1 MKNFY
6 WLFLGFFLAA
16 CATKKLPDTA
26 LTPPVFEKQMLDT
39 LVVEPTE
46 EETDEDAPEEM
57 ETAAVELTLPP
68 YAPSYKRT
76 NDLIHT
82 KLDVRFNWEKEEVI
96 GKASLKLKPLF
107 YPTASL
113 TLDAKGFELKKVALQ
128 TATGDQ
134 TLKYTYDSSRLVIN
148 LGRTYTRNE
157 EYTINIE
164 YIARPTS
171 SGGSAAITSNKGL
184 FFINPRKED
193 GDKPQ
198 QIWTQGE
205 TEWNSRWFPTIDVPN
220 ERTTEEIYITVDKKF
235 VTLSNGLLTASTNN
249 PDGTR
254 TDYWKMDQP
263 HSPYLFM
270 LAVGEFAVVKDK
282 WRNIEL
288 SYYVEPA
295 YKDDARDIFAHTP
308 EMLEFFSTKLGV
320 VYPWPKFAQITVRDY
335 VSGAMENTTAVIFG
349 ENEQKHK
356 RELIDNFNDRVVA
369 HEMFHHWFGDYVT
382 TESWPNLTLNEG
394 FANYSEYL
402 WFEHKYGI
410 DEADH
415 HLQTEW
421 EGYFNEAATKVHPLI
436 YFGYKDKEVMFDA
449 HSYNKGGSVLHMLR
463 TYVGDDA
470 FFTALNRYLTKNAGT
485 SVEIHQLRL
494 AFEEVTGEDLNWFFN
509 QWYLAAGHPELTI
522 STSYD
527 ADTKEVTLDVK
538 QTQEPKEGVPSI
550 FQLPVNVDI
559 YAGGEKK
566 RHAIFINQREQVF
579 HFPAATEPSLVN
591 FDGDRVLLAIVQ
603 DDKSNDALVFQFNNA
618 PKYLDRYEAL
628 DRLVA
633 AESEQLGDILKKG
646 LKDPSWVIRN
656 LAIQNLPE
664 ESDEETLKTLEH
676 LAQKDPH
683 SEVRSAALESL
694 SAQSDSVVV
703 DIAKKLVEKDQAYPV
718 IGAALQIINDND
730 SDEGLVYAQ
739 KLEGESNATISA
751 AVGAIYKETG
761 NPKYLPFFQKKLATA
776 DGMDAVSL
784 YESYVS
790 LVAKASD
797 AEVNTATETL
807 KGIAK
812 DNRQSL
818 YRRFAA
824 TKAIFDLRNS
834 FRSKGSKSTTAA
846 ADKEK
851 FKAKAAELTD
861 ILIDIKKTE
870 SNPELK
876 SVYERIN

>member
-1 MKNFY
+1 MRNHY
-6 WLFLGFFLAA
+6 WLFFSLFLVA
-16 CATKKLPDTA
+16 CATQKASKTA
-26 LTPPVFEKQMLDT
+26 LTPPVFEKRTLDT
-39 LVVEPTE
+39 LVVEPTDDE
-46 EETDEDAPEEM
+46 PDVERPESATDDIPI
-57 ETAAVELTLPP
+57 TLPA
-68 YAPSYKRT
+68 YSPSYKRT
-76 NDLIHT
+76 NDLLHT

-96 GKASLKLKPLF
+96 GKASLKFKPLF
-107 YPTASL
+107 YPVSSL

-128 TATGDQ
+128 TASGEQ
-134 TLKYTYDSSRLVIN
+134 SLKYTYDSSHLVIN
-148 LGRTYTRNE
+148 LGKTYTRTE
-157 EYTINIE
+157 EYTINID
-164 YIARPTS
+164 YIARPKST
-171 SGGSAAITSNKGL
+171 GGSSAITSNQGL

-205 TEWNSRWFPTIDVPN
+205 TEWNSRWFPTIDEPN
-220 ERTTEEIYITVDKKF
+220 ERSTEEIYITVDKKF
-235 VTLSNGLLTASTNN
+235 VTLSNGLLTSSTNN

-254 TDYWKMDQP
+254 TDYWKMDQAHP
-263 HSPYLFM
+263 PYLFM
-270 LAVGEFAVVKDK
+270 LAVGEFAVVKEK

-356 RELIDNFNDRVVA
+356 RELIDNPNDRVVA

-402 WFEHKYGI
+402 WYQHKYGN

-421 EGYFNEAATKVHPLI
+421 EGYFNQASTTVHPLI

-463 TYVGDDA
+463 TYLGDDA

-485 SVEIHQLRL
+485 AVEIHQLRL

-509 QWYLAAGHPELTI
+509 QWYLSAGHPELTVA
-522 STSYD
+522 TSYD
-527 ADTKEVTLDVK
+527 ASTKEVTLQVT
-538 QTQEPKEGVPSI
+538 QTQEPNEGVPAI
-550 FQLPVNVDI
+550 FQLPVNVDV
-559 YAGGEKK
+559 YEGGDKK
-566 RHAIFINQREQVF
+566 RHAIFVNQRDQVF
-579 HFPAATEPSLVN
+579 RFPAATEPDLIN
-591 FDGDRVLLAIVQ
+591 FDGDHALLAIVQ
-603 DDKSNDALVFQFNNA
+603 QDKTNEALAFQFTHA
-618 PKYLDRYEAL
+618 PKYLDRYEAI

-633 AESEQLGDILKKG
+633 AESELTPDVLKKA

-664 ESDEETLKTLEH
+664 ETDEETTQALRNIAKG
-676 LAQKDPH
+676 DVH
-683 SEVRSAALESL
+683 SEVRSAALDHL
-694 SAQSDSVVV
+694 SSQGDSIVVE
-703 DIAKKLVEKDQAYPV
+703 IAKKLVETDQAYPV
-718 IGAALQIINDND
+718 IASALQIINDND
-730 SDEGLVYAQ
+730 GDEGLVYAQ
-739 KLEGESNATISA
+739 KLEGQNNAAIDA
-751 AVGAIYKETG
+751 AVGAIYQETG
-761 NPKYLPFFQKKLATA
+761 DPKYLPFFQKKLATV
-776 DGMDAVSL
+776 DGMEAVSL
-784 YESYVS
+784 YESFVT
-790 LVAKASD
+790 LVGKAGD
-797 AEVNTATETL
+797 NEINAAVTTL
-807 KGIAK
+807 KTIAK

-824 TKAIFDLRNS
+824 TKSIFDLRNS
-834 FRSKGSKSTTAA
+834 LRSKGTKATNA

-851 FKAKAAELTD
+851 FKAKATELTD